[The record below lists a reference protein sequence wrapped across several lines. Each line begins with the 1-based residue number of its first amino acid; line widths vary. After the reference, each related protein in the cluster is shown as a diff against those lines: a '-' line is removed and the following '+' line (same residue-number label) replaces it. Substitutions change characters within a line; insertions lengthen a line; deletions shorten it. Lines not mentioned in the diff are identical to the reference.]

1 MMGKKKKRKV
11 VLCANSSWYIYNFRK
26 NTIKAF
32 REDGHQVFVVAPK
45 DRYSTYLTELGAE
58 YYEFKLDPTGLNLFK
73 EMSVIFKLLII
84 YLDIRPNLVMNFTP
98 KMNIYSTFPS
108 VFVGAKVVNN
118 ISGLGVVFTADSFFS
133 KFVSLMYRCTQIFA
147 IKVFFQNKYDMDH
160 FIARNIV
167 PRNKCEYL
175 PGSGVDLKRFVVTDA
190 PDDGVVRFV
199 IVCRMLYEKG
209 VGLLA
214 EAAEYCKAKY
224 GGRVEFRAVGF
235 LDEKNAGAISK
246 EAMNDWSVKG
256 FLIYQGALKDVR
268 PEIAVSDCVVLPSVY
283 PEGTPK
289 SLLEGAAMGKPIIT
303 TDMPGCSS
311 VVDHEINGLL
321 CRPNSLDDLIMNLEK
336 LINMSHNDR
345 CKMGLRSRELV
356 EQRFDERIVIEK
368 YLKCLDL

>member
-1 MMGKKKKRKV
+1 MSSEDKKLNV

-32 REDGHQVFVVAPK
+32 TEEGHQVFVVAPR
-45 DRYSTYLTELGAE
+45 DEYSKHFAGLGAE
-58 YYEFKLDPTGLNLFK
+58 YYNFNLDPRGTNPFK
-73 EMSVIFKLLII
+73 EVMVIGALFFV
-84 YLDIRPNLVMNFTP
+84 YLRVMPNIVMNFTP

-246 EAMNDWSVKG
+246 EAMND
-256 FLIYQGALKDVR
+256 
-268 PEIAVSDCVVLPSVY
+268 
-283 PEGTPK
+283 
-289 SLLEGAAMGKPIIT
+289 
-303 TDMPGCSS
+303 
-311 VVDHEINGLL
+311 
-321 CRPNSLDDLIMNLEK
+321 
-336 LINMSHNDR
+336 
-345 CKMGLRSRELV
+345 
-356 EQRFDERIVIEK
+356 
-368 YLKCLDL
+368 